1 MHIKDLVNGLADI
14 EKQLNEANAEL
25 AWATQELNALKS
37 KAEETNRLIE
47 GIAVSVDRFLGGGQ
61 AYVTIPAN
69 NIAAIARLIRDVK
82 IPV

>member
-25 AWATQELNALKS
+25 AWATQELHTLQARAKTANNAIERAAAS
-37 KAEETNRLIE
+37 FEEF
-47 GIAVSVDRFLGGGQ
+47 VGGGQ

-69 NIAAIARLIRDVK
+69 NIARIARLIRDIK